1 MSGWHIRV
9 KHVIEKPVTGIYRDA
24 DYETR
29 NVYYGHITLHRRRM
43 YLKVIVE
50 FDENNRGTVIT
61 AFPADSPKPGESLIW
76 PSSSV

>member
-1 MSGWHIRV
+1 
-9 KHVIEKPVTGIYRDA
+9 
-24 DYETR
+24 
-29 NVYYGHITLHRRRM
+29 M

-61 AFPADSPKPGESLIW
+61 AFPTDSPKLEESLIW